1 VAISK
6 FLHSPKERLSS
17 NMHLH
22 TSLLRKLDTPGLN
35 PNERAELRCR
45 LAKELEEAGNYEEA
59 RNALG
64 ELGQR
69 IGERPK
75 IEGLD
80 PNLAAELLL
89 RAGSLTGWLG
99 SAQQIEGAQ
108 ESAKNLISESM
119 AVFESLGELEKAAEA
134 ETDLAYCY
142 WREGA
147 FEEARLILRDVLGR
161 LASTEGEVKAI
172 ALLRSAIVEFSA
184 NRNNDALRIL
194 TEAAPL
200 FEESDNHSLKGKFHM
215 NLALV
220 LKSLSLLEHRVDYAD
235 RALIE
240 NAAAGYH
247 LEQAGHTRYL
257 ARVENNLGSLL
268 LTLSR
273 FAEAHKHLDRA
284 RRLFI
289 SLKDSGSVAQVDET
303 RARTLLAQGRNTEAE
318 RISRLAVRTLEKG
331 DERFV
336 LAEALATHGTAL
348 ARLGHHEQ
356 ARSTLQAAVEVA
368 EQAGSLDRAGQAA
381 LTTIEELG
389 ERLTL
394 TEMQSI
400 YDRADDLLTHSTD
413 RGTLLRLRSCAR
425 QVVNAQQ
432 SRARITQPGVA
443 DYPDAFVYASE
454 KAASLLRD
462 AHRIASTSSP
472 VLITGETG
480 SGKELLARLIHLWS
494 GRSGEF
500 VALNCGTLTDTL
512 IESQL
517 FGHSKGSFLEA
528 TADYQGA
535 VRQARGGT
543 LFLDEIGELSSGNQG
558 KLLRLVERCEIH
570 SIGAP
575 KPEQI
580 DVRIIAATNC
590 NLKEETAR
598 GLFRN
603 DLFYRLQTFQLE
615 IPPLRER
622 PDDIPILAEHFIK
635 EAFDRH
641 GHRVNF
647 TPDAVEAM
655 CQLPLRGNAR
665 ELRSLIERTVLV
677 APQGATITQEAVET
691 LIVRQRQTAA
701 LADVW
706 AGCSLDEEVQLYEMN
721 LIQMALKAAHG
732 HVTQAARL
740 LGVTH
745 QRLSSILQG
754 RHKGLLTARTPVKRR
769 RRSIIKH
776 KS

>member
-1 VAISK
+1 
-6 FLHSPKERLSS
+6 
-17 NMHLH
+17 MHLH
-22 TSLLRKLDTPGLN
+22 TSLLRKLDTPGLSLD
-35 PNERAELRCR
+35 ERAELRCR

-59 RNALG
+59 RSALG
-64 ELGQR
+64 ELWQR

-75 IEGLD
+75 IEGLAQH
-80 PNLAAELLL
+80 LAAELLL

-99 SAQQIEGAQ
+99 SSQQIEGAQ

-119 AVFESLGELEKAAEA
+119 AVFESLGELEKAGEA

-161 LASTEGEVKAI
+161 LANTEGEVKAI
-172 ALLRSAIVEFSA
+172 ALLRNAIVEFSA

-194 TEAAPL
+194 TQAAPL
-200 FEESDNHSLKGKFHM
+200 FEESDNHSHKGKFHM

-240 NAAAGYH
+240 NAAASYH

-303 RARTLLAQGRNTEAE
+303 RARTLLAQGRNAEAE

-336 LAEALATHGTAL
+336 LAEALASHGTAL
-348 ARLGHHEQ
+348 ARLGHYEQ
-356 ARSTLQAAVEVA
+356 ARSTLQAAIEVA
-368 EQAGSLDRAGQAA
+368 QQAGSLDRAGQAA

-394 TEMQSI
+394 AEMQSI

-413 RGTLLRLRSCAR
+413 RATLLRLRSCAR

-432 SRARITQPGVA
+432 SRAVVSQPGVA
-443 DYPDAFVYASE
+443 DCPDSFVYASE
-454 KAASLLRD
+454 QAASLLRD
-462 AHRIASTSSP
+462 AHRIAGTSSP
-472 VLITGETG
+472 ALITGETG
-480 SGKELLARLIHLWS
+480 SGKELLARLMHLWS

-500 VALNCGTLTDTL
+500 IALNCGTLTDTL
-512 IESQL
+512 IDSQL
-517 FGHSKGSFLEA
+517 FGHNKGSFAEA
-528 TADYQGA
+528 IADYQGA

-558 KLLRLVERCEIH
+558 KLLRLVERREIH

-575 KPEQI
+575 EPEQI
-580 DVRIIAATNC
+580 DVRIIAATSC
-590 NLKEETAR
+590 NLKEEAAR
-598 GLFRN
+598 GLFRD
-603 DLFYRLQTFQLE
+603 DLFYRLQTFHLE
-615 IPPLRER
+615 IAPLRER

-635 EAFDRH
+635 EAFARH
-641 GHRVNF
+641 GHRVTF
-647 TPDAVEAM
+647 TPDALEAM
-655 CQLPLRGNAR
+655 RQLPLRGNAR
-665 ELRSLIERTVLV
+665 ELRSLVERTVLV

-691 LIVRQRQTAA
+691 LIVRQKQTAA

-769 RRSIIKH
+769 RRSIIKR
-776 KS
+776 